1 MASIQDIIYQ
11 LKFIKQKSDE
21 LKKTIQSDSEQLQQT
36 GSRIATIV
44 EGSTMGVEAV
54 QANTMSMITELIAAI
69 SNAERQIDDQIG
81 KLNSYKSQISQVKTQ
96 VENAFGGSQSQD
108 ANAMLQQLSS
118 TETQINETISNLQNA
133 KDKLLR
139 VRAI

>member
-1 MASIQDIIYQ
+1 
-11 LKFIKQKSDE
+11 
-21 LKKTIQSDSEQLQQT
+21 
-36 GSRIATIV
+36 
-44 EGSTMGVEAV
+44 
-54 QANTMSMITELIAAI
+54 MSMITELIAAI

-81 KLNSYKSQISQVKTQ
+81 KLNNYKSQISQVKTQ

>member
-1 MASIQDIIYQ
+1 
-11 LKFIKQKSDE
+11 
-21 LKKTIQSDSEQLQQT
+21 
-36 GSRIATIV
+36 
-44 EGSTMGVEAV
+44 
-54 QANTMSMITELIAAI
+54 MSMITELIAAI
-69 SNAERQIDDQIG
+69 SNEERQIDDQIG

-139 VRAI
+139 VSAI

>member
-1 MASIQDIIYQ
+1 
-11 LKFIKQKSDE
+11 
-21 LKKTIQSDSEQLQQT
+21 
-36 GSRIATIV
+36 
-44 EGSTMGVEAV
+44 
-54 QANTMSMITELIAAI
+54 MSMITELIAAI

>member
-1 MASIQDIIYQ
+1 
-11 LKFIKQKSDE
+11 
-21 LKKTIQSDSEQLQQT
+21 
-36 GSRIATIV
+36 
-44 EGSTMGVEAV
+44 
-54 QANTMSMITELIAAI
+54 MITELIAAI

>member
-1 MASIQDIIYQ
+1 
-11 LKFIKQKSDE
+11 
-21 LKKTIQSDSEQLQQT
+21 
-36 GSRIATIV
+36 
-44 EGSTMGVEAV
+44 
-54 QANTMSMITELIAAI
+54 MSMITELIAAI

-108 ANAMLQQLSS
+108 ANDMLQQLSS
-118 TETQINETISNLQNA
+118 TETQINETILNLQNA

>member
-1 MASIQDIIYQ
+1 
-11 LKFIKQKSDE
+11 
-21 LKKTIQSDSEQLQQT
+21 
-36 GSRIATIV
+36 
-44 EGSTMGVEAV
+44 
-54 QANTMSMITELIAAI
+54 MSMITELIAAI

-118 TETQINETISNLQNA
+118 TETQINETILNLQNA

>member
-1 MASIQDIIYQ
+1 
-11 LKFIKQKSDE
+11 
-21 LKKTIQSDSEQLQQT
+21 
-36 GSRIATIV
+36 
-44 EGSTMGVEAV
+44 
-54 QANTMSMITELIAAI
+54 MITELIAAI

-118 TETQINETISNLQNA
+118 TETQINETILNLQNA

>member
-1 MASIQDIIYQ
+1 
-11 LKFIKQKSDE
+11 
-21 LKKTIQSDSEQLQQT
+21 
-36 GSRIATIV
+36 
-44 EGSTMGVEAV
+44 
-54 QANTMSMITELIAAI
+54 MSMIIELIAAI

-96 VENAFGGSQSQD
+96 VGNAFGGSQSQD

>member
-1 MASIQDIIYQ
+1 
-11 LKFIKQKSDE
+11 
-21 LKKTIQSDSEQLQQT
+21 
-36 GSRIATIV
+36 
-44 EGSTMGVEAV
+44 
-54 QANTMSMITELIAAI
+54 MSMIIELIAAI

>member
-1 MASIQDIIYQ
+1 
-11 LKFIKQKSDE
+11 
-21 LKKTIQSDSEQLQQT
+21 
-36 GSRIATIV
+36 
-44 EGSTMGVEAV
+44 
-54 QANTMSMITELIAAI
+54 MSMITELIDAI